1 MLFLH
6 KKTEKTEILRVKK
19 KKHKKIYNKKQ

>member
-6 KKTEKTEILRVKK
+6 KKTQKTEILRVKK
-19 KKHKKIYNKKQ
+19 KKYKKTQNKKQ